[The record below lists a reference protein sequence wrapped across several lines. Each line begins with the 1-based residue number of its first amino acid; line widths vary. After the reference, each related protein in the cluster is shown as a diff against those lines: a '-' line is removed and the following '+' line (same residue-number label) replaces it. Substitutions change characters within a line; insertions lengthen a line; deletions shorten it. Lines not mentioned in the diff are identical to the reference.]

1 MVEKNR
7 IRKRILKAAKI
18 AIGSSMAIFI
28 AKMLHLDH
36 MISAGTIALLTMMT
50 TKWETVKL
58 SVSRLVTMLIAV
70 TLAGILFQNI
80 NNEWQAYGLFVFLMV
95 VISEMLGWG
104 ATISVNAV
112 IGAHFLTNMDFG
124 RQAVMNEV
132 LLVVIGTALAV
143 ILNLFQDYGGSRKN
157 LMQYMRVTEEW
168 LQKVLKE
175 IAEYMSSESMRGD
188 VWVDIG
194 RLEGQLKE
202 YIIEACEYQ
211 ENTFS
216 SHSGYYIDYFEM
228 RLQQC
233 IILHNLHYEVKK
245 IRSMPAQAGVIAD
258 YMLYLKDYVVEKNIP
273 EKQMERLMDIFR
285 DMKKEPLPQSR
296 EEFESRAIL
305 YHILMDLEDF
315 LICKRRFVESL
326 DEKQKKIYWNTN
338 V

>member
-1 MVEKNR
+1 
-7 IRKRILKAAKI
+7 
-18 AIGSSMAIFI
+18 
-28 AKMLHLDH
+28 
-36 MISAGTIALLTMMT
+36 
-50 TKWETVKL
+50 
-58 SVSRLVTMLIAV
+58 
-70 TLAGILFQNI
+70 
-80 NNEWQAYGLFVFLMV
+80 
-95 VISEMLGWG
+95 
-104 ATISVNAV
+104 
-112 IGAHFLTNMDFG
+112 
-124 RQAVMNEV
+124 
-132 LLVVIGTALAV
+132 
-143 ILNLFQDYGGSRKN
+143 
-157 LMQYMRVTEEW
+157 
-168 LQKVLKE
+168 
-175 IAEYMSSESMRGD
+175 
-188 VWVDIG
+188 
-194 RLEGQLKE
+194 
-202 YIIEACEYQ
+202 
-211 ENTFS
+211 
-216 SHSGYYIDYFEM
+216 M

>member
-28 AKMLHLDH
+28 AKMLRLDH

-80 NNEWQAYGLFVFLMV
+80 NNEWQAYGLFVFIMI

-112 IGAHFLTNMDFG
+112 IGAHFLTSMDFG
-124 RQAVMNEV
+124 RRAVMNEV
-132 LLVVIGTALAV
+132 LLVVIGTALAM

-211 ENTFS
+211 DNTFS
-216 SHSGYYIDYFEM
+216 SHPGYYIDYFEM

-233 IILHNLHYEVKK
+233 MILHNLHYEVKK

-258 YMLYLKDYVVEKNIP
+258 YMLYLKDYVIEKNIP
-273 EKQMERLMDIFR
+273 EKQMDRLMEIFR
-285 DMKKEPLPQSR
+285 DMKKDPLPQSR

-326 DEKQKKIYWNTN
+326 NEKQKKIYWNTN
-338 V
+338 A